1 MSTLQTR
8 WDTDRVLALG
18 SVQFLSTAKVT
29 IFDCTNRF
37 KQQQSTAGAPTA
49 PSALTV
55 APMAPSVCPHAPGR
69 QPDGPT
75 TNQTTRRQ
83 SQPTEQQRSIVAIVA
98 IVVRRSSFVV
108 RRSSFVV
115 RRFRRRAFIFFLHPT
130 YGIYR
135 LNTGQ
140 YIPCV
145 EDSSPCI
152 PILEHNRSHI
162 SLKRNVL
169 CVYPTLG
176 R

>member
-115 RRFRRRAFIFFLHPT
+115 RRRRKLARSALTRSPNTPRSWRRQLRFSHSKRSPFTHIKSTSRAGIFELSV
-130 YGIYR
+130 GMV
-135 LNTGQ
+135 GVQ
-140 YIPCV
+140 
-145 EDSSPCI
+145 
-152 PILEHNRSHI
+152 
-162 SLKRNVL
+162 
-169 CVYPTLG
+169 
-176 R
+176 